1 MKSFQTIFNDYKIP
15 LALLFIGVTF
25 LGYQY
30 VDGTD
35 ITSSGM
41 LLGVAVGSFF
51 GNRKTMQCDAEI
63 YEKVLTVVEQAAKGN
78 LEPRIVNV
86 DPSKPMGRVA
96 YAINDMLDQVEALM
110 RETKTSIET
119 ASSGKTYRN
128 IFNEG
133 FRGLFATNARY
144 ITEGVRGIT
153 EGQKGKARGVLS
165 SAFSD
170 LGNGNNGV
178 LSIQQDLSQSIQEM
192 TLITEVSQSTALKS
206 DESLETVT
214 TLANGIKELLD
225 LLMSTNE
232 AIDSLSERTTEISS
246 VVNLIKDIADQTN
259 LLALN
264 AAIEAARAGEH
275 GRGFAV
281 VADEVRKLAERTQK
295 ATQEIAMTIQT
306 LQQET
311 NGIHANSERISV
323 IANSSG
329 ENVIHFE
336 TALRDFSEDA
346 NKTADISYKLEN
358 KIFTTLAKIDHIVF
372 KTNAYST
379 ILNEKTDANFAD
391 HTACRLGKWY
401 EEPAVKERFG
411 KTKSYTSLEAP
422 HKIVHNSV
430 MENMEEIKKG
440 YTLST
445 LPIFINN
452 FKKMEDASNSLFA
465 TLDKMI
471 QECADE
477 CRSRKK

>member
-1 MKSFQTIFNDYKIP
+1 MKNFQTIFNDYKIP
-15 LALLFIGVTF
+15 LALLVVGITA

-30 VDGTD
+30 MGGTD

-51 GNRKTMQCDAEI
+51 GSRKTMQCDAEF
-63 YEKVLTVVEQAAKGN
+63 YQKVLTVVEQAAKGN

-86 DPSKPMGRVA
+86 DPNKPMGRVG

-144 ITEGVRGIT
+144 IAEGVRGIT
-153 EGQKGKARGVLS
+153 EGQKGKARGMLS

-192 TLITEVSQSTALKS
+192 TLITEVSQSTAQKS
-206 DESLETVT
+206 DQSLETVT

-232 AIDSLSERTTEISS
+232 AIDSLSDRTTEISS

-379 ILNEKTDANFAD
+379 ILNEKTDANFVIFSF
-391 HTACRLGKWY
+391 LLFK
-401 EEPAVKERFG
+401 F
-411 KTKSYTSLEAP
+411 SL
-422 HKIVHNSV
+422 IFS
-430 MENMEEIKKG
+430 I
-440 YTLST
+440 SFSF
-445 LPIFINN
+445 IFIL
-452 FKKMEDASNSLFA
+452 FCSVSNVFLLFPGSP
-465 TLDKMI
+465 L
-471 QECADE
+471 
-477 CRSRKK
+477 SRG